1 MDVEQ
6 GKVFEV
12 LCPCCRSVIWVDGT
26 TGGIVKSERAAKK
39 KESLDEL
46 LIKEKQKKDGFA
58 TKFEATADLEKKK
71 RELAQEK
78 FARAFGNV
86 DEDGPEAKTKTE
98 D

>member
-1 MDVEQ
+1 MDAEQ
-6 GKVFEV
+6 GKVFEIV
-12 LCPCCRSVIWVDGT
+12 CPCCRSVVWVDAE
-26 TGGIVKSERAAKK
+26 TGGVVKSERAAKK

-71 RELAQEK
+71 RELANEK

-86 DEDGPEAKTKTE
+86 DQNEPEKPRNED
-98 D
+98 

>member
-1 MDVEQ
+1 MDAEQ
-6 GKVFEV
+6 GKVFEIV
-12 LCPCCRSVIWVDGT
+12 CPCCRSVVWVDAE

-58 TKFEATADLEKKK
+58 TKFEATADLERKK
-71 RELAQEK
+71 RELAKEK
-78 FARAFGNV
+78 FARAFGNI
-86 DEDGPEAKTKTE
+86 DEIEPEKPRNE

>member
-1 MDVEQ
+1 MDAEQ

-12 LCPCCRSVIWVDGT
+12 ICPCCRSVVWVDAT

-39 KESLDEL
+39 KESLDDL
-46 LIKEKQKKDGFA
+46 LIKEKKKKDGFA
-58 TKFEATADLEKKK
+58 TKFEATADLERKK

-86 DEDGPEAKTKTE
+86 EEDGPETKTKSE

>member
-1 MDVEQ
+1 MDAEQ

-12 LCPCCRSVIWVDGT
+12 VCPCCRSVIWVDAT
-26 TGGIVKSERAAKK
+26 TGGIVKSERVAKK

-71 RELAQEK
+71 RELAREK
-78 FARAFGNV
+78 FARAFGTL
-86 DEDGPEAKTKTE
+86 DEDPPERKSE

>member
-1 MDVEQ
+1 MDAEQ

-12 LCPCCRSVIWVDGT
+12 VCPCCRSVVWVDAT

-39 KESLDEL
+39 KESLDDL
-46 LIKEKQKKDGFA
+46 LIKEKKKKDGFA
-58 TKFEATADLEKKK
+58 TKFEATADLERKK

-86 DEDGPEAKTKTE
+86 DQNEPEKPRNED
-98 D
+98 

>member
-1 MDVEQ
+1 MDAEQ

-12 LCPCCRSVIWVDGT
+12 VCPCCRSVVWVDAT
-26 TGGIVKSERAAKK
+26 TGGVVKSERAAKK

-71 RELAQEK
+71 RELAKEK
-78 FARAFGNV
+78 FARAFGTL
-86 DEDGPEAKTKTE
+86 DEDATGKKTE